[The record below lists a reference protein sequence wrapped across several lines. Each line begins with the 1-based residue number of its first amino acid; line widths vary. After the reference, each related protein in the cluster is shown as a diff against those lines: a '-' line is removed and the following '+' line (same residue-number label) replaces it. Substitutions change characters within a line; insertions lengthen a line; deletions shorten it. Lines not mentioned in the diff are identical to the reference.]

1 MAIQKNRN
9 NLIIIFQGDIM
20 KKIKKTLYLFI
31 ALLMCLEPIK
41 LIAEANNS
49 NQIVNTGGE
58 TVGDGVKV
66 SKTIEPT
73 ELENYFDITLKVQ
86 TKEEAKSQDLAV
98 VLVMDISNTMIE
110 NKVDGNQ
117 KTRLRS
123 AMDAGEYLINN
134 FTKNSL
140 NSTAKRKIGYVAF
153 NSNAN
158 QIFVLQEC
166 KNTETANNLIS
177 SMKTQTKDLVK
188 DIDNLNYSY
197 KNDHSRFTNIEA
209 GLKMAYNMLYGN
221 AETKNI
227 ENKYVIVL
235 SDGFPTT
242 YDQTDYK
249 GYDTYDTTG
258 RFYDHVK
265 NRKCL
270 YGTDYSEEGAR
281 RAQIQATKLKNSGTI
296 IYAVGSGIDAN
307 AKTIDDYFNGHKND
321 SFSTIDRYDTN
332 YAIGNTLNDFKRWLG
347 GTGNTAKPG
356 IGSGYSG
363 HYFDATDTA
372 SLKVAYDKIFEDI
385 KYLSEASWVAEDP
398 MNSNQSTIKDVI
410 DFVGLYDKSN
420 DKNKLKDFITYDSSL
435 TDIENTSNNT
445 ANYNS
450 TDDKINWDLKKSKY
464 QKETVG
470 NTTYYNYEIKYRVR
484 LKNETTDFI
493 ENQILD
499 TNGKTTLSYV
509 VRESG
514 KNPRIETIDFK
525 IPQVKGYLGKL
536 EFNKLSNYGNKPL
549 TGAKFVLVHDHDN
562 CPCKNE
568 RKYMD
573 KNYQQT
579 STSNEE
585 GKVIFTN
592 IPSGHKYK
600 LKEVET
606 DKYHDI
612 NTSEYQVT
620 ISYGNTKTNIT
631 DNQIVNNYKTKELT
645 IMKIIE
651 GNISNKEFIFEI
663 EATYQG
669 TPLVGTYSVQRKL
682 GTTIKTENIEF
693 INGKSTFKLKHNEQI
708 KISGLPYETKYK
720 IKEINREGFIVKY
733 QVDGRT
739 SKIFDGSNLEEL
751 ILEDNMEVKFINTSG
766 YLLPATGSSSMLI
779 LVIIGTFSLGI
790 PIIYTAFNVLK
801 KRLIIKH

>member
-1 MAIQKNRN
+1 
-9 NLIIIFQGDIM
+9 M

-110 NKVDGNQ
+110 NKVDSNQ

-158 QIFVLQEC
+158 QIFALQEC
-166 KNTETANNLIS
+166 KNPKKANNLIS
-177 SMKTQTKDLVK
+177 SMKTQTKKLVK

-209 GLKMAYNMLYGN
+209 GLKMAYNMLYEN

-464 QKETVG
+464 QKETIG

-620 ISYGNTKTNIT
+620 VSYGNTKTNIT

>member
-1 MAIQKNRN
+1 
-9 NLIIIFQGDIM
+9 M

-158 QIFVLQEC
+158 QIFALQEC

-410 DFVGLYDKSN
+410 DFMGLYDKSN

-464 QKETVG
+464 QKETIG

-600 LKEVET
+600 IKEVET

-620 ISYGNTKTNIT
+620 VSYGNTKTNIT

-766 YLLPATGSSSMLI
+766 YLLPTTGSSSMLI

>member
-1 MAIQKNRN
+1 
-9 NLIIIFQGDIM
+9 M

-158 QIFVLQEC
+158 QIFALQEC
-166 KNTETANNLIS
+166 KNPKKANNLIS
-177 SMKTQTKDLVK
+177 SMKTQTKKLVK

-464 QKETVG
+464 QKETIG

-620 ISYGNTKTNIT
+620 VSYGNTKTNIT

>member
-1 MAIQKNRN
+1 
-9 NLIIIFQGDIM
+9 M

-158 QIFVLQEC
+158 QIFALQEC

-177 SMKTQTKDLVK
+177 SMKTQTKKLVK

-372 SLKVAYDKIFEDI
+372 SLKVAYDKIFEDT

-620 ISYGNTKTNIT
+620 VSYGNTKTNIT

>member
-1 MAIQKNRN
+1 
-9 NLIIIFQGDIM
+9 M

-158 QIFVLQEC
+158 QIFALQEC

-177 SMKTQTKDLVK
+177 SMKTQTKKLVK

-221 AETKNI
+221 DETKNI

-372 SLKVAYDKIFEDI
+372 SLKVAYDKIFEDT

-464 QKETVG
+464 QKETIG

-620 ISYGNTKTNIT
+620 VSYGNTKTNIT

>member
-1 MAIQKNRN
+1 
-9 NLIIIFQGDIM
+9 M

-158 QIFVLQEC
+158 QIFALQEC
-166 KNTETANNLIS
+166 KNPKKANNLIS

-410 DFVGLYDKSN
+410 DFMGLYDKSN

-620 ISYGNTKTNIT
+620 VSYGNTKTNIT

>member
-1 MAIQKNRN
+1 
-9 NLIIIFQGDIM
+9 M

-86 TKEEAKSQDLAV
+86 TQEEAKSQDLAV

-158 QIFVLQEC
+158 QIFALQEC

-464 QKETVG
+464 QKETIG

-493 ENQILD
+493 ENQILN

-620 ISYGNTKTNIT
+620 VSYGNTKTNIT